1 MNNLWRTENK
11 SQSSFIFKENETMN
25 KKVINKA
32 KQIRRTRKKGCLSFL
47 RSAGVKRRHAYY
59 YSYQKNMDQQKYYKM
74 TMSKTLPHDVV
85 ETMREQVLSGEP
97 IMLNNVKRRYEKPK
111 IVIHESEIVPSLRC
125 RLFL

>member
-1 MNNLWRTENK
+1 
-11 SQSSFIFKENETMN
+11 MN
-25 KKVINKA
+25 KKAINKA
-32 KQIRRTRKKGCLSFL
+32 KQIRRTRKKGCLPFL

-74 TMSKTLPHDVV
+74 TMTKTLPRDVDVV

-111 IVIHESEIVPSLRC
+111 IVIHETEIVPSHRC
-125 RLFL
+125 KLCL

>member
-1 MNNLWRTENK
+1 
-11 SQSSFIFKENETMN
+11 MN

-32 KQIRRTRKKGCLSFL
+32 KQIRRTRKKGCLHFL

-85 ETMREQVLSGEP
+85 ETMRERVLSGEP

-111 IVIHESEIVPSLRC
+111 IVIHEAEIVPSQRC
-125 RLFL
+125 KLCL

>member
-11 SQSSFIFKENETMN
+11 SQSSFIFKENTTMN
-25 KKVINKA
+25 KKAINKA
-32 KQIRRTRKKGCLSFL
+32 KQIRRTRKKGCLPFL

-74 TMSKTLPHDVV
+74 TMSKALPHDVV

-111 IVIHESEIVPSLRC
+111 IVIHETEIVPSQRC
-125 RLFL
+125 KLCL

>member
-11 SQSSFIFKENETMN
+11 SQSSFIFKENTTMN
-25 KKVINKA
+25 KKATNTA
-32 KQIRRTRKKGCLSFL
+32 KQIRRSRKKGCLPFL

-74 TMSKTLPHDVV
+74 TMSKNLPHDVV

>member
-1 MNNLWRTENK
+1 
-11 SQSSFIFKENETMN
+11 MN
-25 KKVINKA
+25 KKATNKA
-32 KQIRRTRKKGCLSFL
+32 KQIRRSSKKGCLPFL

-74 TMSKTLPHDVV
+74 TMSKNLPHDVV
-85 ETMREQVLSGEP
+85 ETMREQVLAGEP
-97 IMLNNVKRRYEKPK
+97 IMISNPKKKYEKQK

>member
-11 SQSSFIFKENETMN
+11 SQSSFIFKENTTMN
-25 KKVINKA
+25 KKSINKA

-85 ETMREQVLSGEP
+85 ETMRERVLSGEP